1 MEWQGLPIEEILK
14 QLPPGIAIAISLLLV
29 LLGYRKAGGGA
40 PPKDVEIAGAIVDN
54 SAIFKLASS
63 LDHHNSLVSQ
73 GHELMRQ
80 MIEAFNRNS
89 DEIRELTRELR
100 SSTTDFVRHR

>member
-1 MEWQGLPIEEILK
+1 MDWQGLPIEEILK
-14 QLPPGIAIAISLLLV
+14 QLPPGIAIAVSLLLV

-40 PPKDVEIAGAIVDN
+40 PQKDVEIAGAIVDN

-63 LDHHNSLVSQ
+63 LDHHNTLITQ

-80 MIEAFNRNS
+80 LTEAFNRNS
-89 DEIRELTRELR
+89 DELRDLSREIRQ
-100 SSTTDFVRHR
+100 STTDFVRHK